1 MRKPH
6 GGLGRLAARTQPLCA
21 VTRRRK
27 PAFFTPEGQRIRAN
41 LRDMGKKVLV
51 VEDDSGI
58 ASLVK
63 EALEADGF
71 EVSVEKD
78 GDVALAT
85 LRARLPDLIVTDL
98 LLPTLPGLDLLEK
111 LRALPGG
118 SGVPSVVMSGIYKS
132 ARHKKVARETP
143 GVAAFL
149 EKPFRVDE
157 LIAAA
162 RTAVGLDLPTPKR
175 PTTSTPGRKPKRDAA
190 ESRLEVVA
198 AIDGPRGNL
207 RHTRFP
213 ELLAQLYR
221 TKANGGLLLRRGR
234 IKKIVTLTDGA
245 PTFVKSNL
253 VSECLGR
260 VLVREKLIKE
270 HECDRSLQLL
280 PTAKGKLQGTLLV
293 EMGALSPQNL
303 RYGLQ
308 LQLEH
313 KLFDVFSWPE
323 GDYHFDPRAEAP
335 TLGVTLDLPLPMF
348 IYEGVRKKLSDDVVA
363 ERLEAT
369 LDAYVGPHAEALHHG
384 PDLPLDDD
392 ERALLAFADGT
403 RTVRD
408 VLGHRALAPKAARQ
422 LAYAMLASEVLQSS
436 RRPLKPAPRSSTLDR
451 PPPRP
456 PSAQPPPLPSRRSRK
471 SDVALNAPATSA
483 GAIEQRRVSVGPP
496 LDADELRRRLLERA
510 RLLKRLNHFEILGV
524 SPQAGPDE
532 LERAYAAE
540 REALPRAADVA
551 ADLQV
556 PLEQIGRQL
565 SVAYET
571 LIDARRRVEYQI
583 RLAAGQRAGAVE
595 DLHRLLAADA
605 KSRRGEH
612 ALEAGRYAEAAEHFR
627 EALSLSPDEGE
638 LQAMWAW
645 AVYRQSPED
654 TIAQVDAI
662 QRLEHAV
669 ELAPRFDRGW
679 LWLGRVVHRAGRPGE
694 ALQHFERA
702 VACNPD
708 NREALTELKHG

>member
-1 MRKPH
+1 
-6 GGLGRLAARTQPLCA
+6 
-21 VTRRRK
+21 
-27 PAFFTPEGQRIRAN
+27 
-41 LRDMGKKVLV
+41 MGKNVLV

-58 ASLVK
+58 GSLVK

-78 GDVALAT
+78 GDVALAA

-98 LLPTLPGLDLLEK
+98 LLPTLSGFDLLEK

-132 ARHKKVARETP
+132 ARHKKVARETH

-175 PTTSTPGRKPKRDAA
+175 PTTTTTTTSTPSRKPKRDAA
-190 ESRLEVVA
+190 ESRPEA

-221 TKANGGLLLRRGR
+221 TKATGGLLLRRGR

-260 VLVREKLIKE
+260 ILVREKLIKE
-270 HECDRSLQLL
+270 DECERSLQLL
-280 PTAKGKLQGTLLV
+280 PTAKGKLQGALLV

-335 TLGVTLDLPLPMF
+335 TLGVTLDLPLPML
-348 IYEGVRKKLSDDVVA
+348 IYEGVRRKLGDDVVA

-369 LDAYVGPHAEALHHG
+369 LEAYLGPHPEALHHG
-384 PDLPLDDD
+384 TDLPLDDD
-392 ERALLAFADGT
+392 EKALLAFADGT

-436 RRPLKPAPRSSTLDR
+436 RRPLKPAPPSST
-451 PPPRP
+451 PERP
-456 PSAQPPPLPSRRSRK
+456 PSRPPSSQPPPLPSRRSRA
-471 SDVALNAPATSA
+471 SDVALTAPTTPA
-483 GAIEQRRVSVGPP
+483 GTVEQRRASVEPP
-496 LDADELRRRLLERA
+496 LDTDELRRRLLGRA

-551 ADLQV
+551 ADLQAS
-556 PLEQIGRQL
+556 LEQIGRQL
-565 SVAYET
+565 SLAYET
-571 LIDARRRVEYQI
+571 LIDARRRAEYQT
-583 RLAAGQRAGAVE
+583 RLAAGQRAGAVDE
-595 DLHRLLAADA
+595 LHKLLAADA

-627 EALSLSPDEGE
+627 EALALSPDEGE

-654 TIAQVDAI
+654 PVAQVDAI
-662 QRLEHAV
+662 QRLERAV

-694 ALQHFERA
+694 AIHHFERA